1 MPRFRNEEPEQSPYS
16 DGDVVWVK
24 IHNTEIWWPGEVTL
38 SQDFR
43 FVNSNRP
50 PFAVVAFF
58 NEKTF
63 EQVRSSKLIYPFQCA
78 HKEEFIKRGTKKAD
92 GMHMGDKFSDDV
104 AIAESR
110 YRRHQVLEGTGS
122 GRETW
127 AENGIG
133 GPAPRPDSLIK
144 AFLSSSSSS
153 SGSVHNSSARSSS
166 GVPSPAGRQA
176 PTFRIMDIGGG
187 GTAPPP
193 RDRAFDEAG
202 YECNMCTF
210 RTNSMSVLLIH
221 RRAHLES
228 SSSFSSNSTTSTAT
242 SSATGN
248 YPPRKTRAARRAHTT
263 NSTSFHR
270 SSVRCHSRHVSIV
283 VDAPLTNEEQKMVKS
298 IAKQTLASIESVVRP
313 GEDSSSTSASV
324 FASPSASISTSTSNS
339 SSPQVPMAQ
348 TTPRRSNAHPRD
360 PRSQR
365 SNQLRATMPAPE
377 SPPAKQRRL
386 TRSMSRRQR
395 GADSPE
401 LLLPPPMLTTS
412 SRRGGGRRCT
422 LAAATTASDQ
432 EVTPTTRRGNP
443 LRKTL
448 TTTPT
453 SAEKRP
459 RSAVGRRKR
468 TFSRNRAPIS
478 DTHFSPP
485 RLLSSPPPAK
495 RAVGDGR
502 KEKDKV
508 AVLPDLTVPPSTPS
522 PEPVSEVDIVQPPE
536 NLRHPQSSIDA
547 SKQLQLSLMAEWGD
561 DETDESVEEPLQPQV
576 DGDGSK
582 VVEPPPPAAAA
593 TNQQAEEEEGEEQEK
608 TDGVAAKKRI
618 RNIPK
623 KDRRDVVV
631 QEFHVDSQ
639 PEADEP
645 EVDEPIVIQD
655 SDASSNGSVVFVE
668 DEPRQRGRGL
678 HTQPNG
684 NGNDKATSSTKAASN
699 IPSCFDFEEE
709 DDLQKEPDWPDGQN
723 GLSYRRRTN
732 TNANRID
739 ANGKTHCEE
748 DVPAREEEVRTKE
761 PVTGQE
767 PQDNATHEGIF
778 KGFDDVQEQTIA
790 AVEVEAHA
798 EPETAVEQE
807 QEPEP
812 LDAVAVEEAVPE
824 EGAEGDNMSLPIKER
839 QKRIFKSRNKS
850 TVLAG
855 AQEEDLLPVSLIAGD
870 EEVSAPTIHSP
881 LQETNCVTQL
891 LFNGVSSRRSSAHNS
906 NTNSSEGAMGSL
918 SRSRK
923 KRRNK
928 PKTESSRRPPQRPR
942 ANIRQQTP
950 SPSPLPSPL
959 PAHEEL
965 SNNSSGS
972 GSSSSSG
979 SSNSSSHSNSNHM
992 SSASSSSDSHG
1003 IGTLS
1008 PEPSSSNSCSIASN
1022 IAVIS
1027 AEEAREL
1034 QRSAS
1039 GAGMIHAAI
1048 VDATQPVQRGGV
1060 LILEDIRL
1068 PNLYEPFGSLQS
1080 SDSNGSRLP
1089 DEDDEQSQDTTE
1101 HPEKNDEQ
1109 EDQEEEEE
1117 SHDEEPMPEDD
1128 AGTVGQPAEE
1138 EQQEK
1143 EQELEQ
1149 EMDQDK
1155 KSEPQ
1160 PEPEA
1165 ESDLANW
1172 SPARHSPD
1180 VVRILPQAREVLLKK
1195 REQEL
1200 LRQYEA
1206 DLVSGRSAEKCRQAR
1221 ARWSR
1226 PMPSPEEE
1234 EEDAQEAEMEADT
1247 EAEVETEVDAEVEAE
1262 MEAAEPAPS
1271 PRSEED
1277 QLELGVGEKR
1287 ISSEGELPL
1296 ATAEEESGEDEEQL
1310 QLEGP
1315 MDSTDLSLDEQL
1327 AAVELVLPASLF
1339 PCSRRPASHPQV
1351 TPLLPTPLA
1360 TGPNKPSR
1368 HLSCARTLSDADV
1381 AKAHQQLVDLREQ
1394 QRLRSSP
1401 TSPPAVLTPPETL
1414 PQAGGQRRPRR
1425 RSRNATSDHVES
1437 GSRSDVAEESSCE
1450 TKDDQECPE
1459 NPPQLCA
1466 GRICAV
1472 MTRPIPGYSHTFMLC
1487 SLNNNNFTPL
1497 NNVALYLD
1505 NEKNHLVPVPRE
1517 ALLEP
1522 PRLADGHPLSAVFA
1536 DIDFLGGEAVA
1547 QVVEPSETEN
1557 EADLDQEDQ
1566 LSPRPHLSPQMLLSE
1581 ADNDVEPVDTMGIMT
1596 PLSQVAEGSALA
1608 AGSYVNEEEELSLH
1622 DEQLQSNVLQLNVN
1636 GHRLDLD
1643 PSMLFSIAEQ
1653 PDSCIEVSVTETGSG
1668 GTNVAGAGGIR
1679 AVLQARDILQAAEV
1693 YLQERDLQL
1702 VTLDDDDAD
1711 GPSAGMAV
1719 PVTDLLSQALAGSQV
1734 VDDDSD
1740 FVNAANAGVGL
1751 LHIDTRTGAS
1761 LLHVGNDEP
1770 GSVVFISHPMP
1781 PQTVHLTPPI
1791 TARTNETNALL
1802 DQTPIMSTLENPSG
1816 MQLRRVSPLEG
1827 NLEDSLA
1834 VIGVTNGSGV
1844 PTSLELPITVTNP
1857 AIASRMGAPVTDML
1871 QFAPFQ

>member
-38 SQDFR
+38 TQDFR
-43 FVNSNRP
+43 FVNSSRP

-78 HKEEFIKRGTKKAD
+78 HKEEFIKRGSKKAD

-110 YRRHQVLEGTGS
+110 YRRHQVLDGTGS
-122 GRETW
+122 GHGSGTGTG
-127 AENGIG
+127 NGNG
-133 GPAPRPDSLIK
+133 GPAPRTDSLIK
-144 AFLSSSSSS
+144 AFFSSSSSS
-153 SGSVHNSSARSSS
+153 SGGGSVHNSSARSSS
-166 GVPSPAGRQA
+166 GVPSSAGRV

-187 GTAPPP
+187 GGTAALP
-193 RDRAFDEAG
+193 RDRAVEDAG

-242 SSATGN
+242 STATGVH
-248 YPPRKTRAARRAHTT
+248 PPRKTRAARRAHTT
-263 NSTSFHR
+263 SSTSFHR

-313 GEDSSSTSASV
+313 VEDSSATSVSA
-324 FASPSASISTSTSNS
+324 FASPSTSISTSTSNL
-339 SSPQVPMAQ
+339 SSPQVSMAE
-348 TTPRRSNAHPRD
+348 TTPRRSNAHSRD

-365 SNQLRATMPAPE
+365 TTQLRATMPAPE

-395 GADSPE
+395 GGDSPE
-401 LLLPPPMLTTS
+401 LLLPPPVLTTP

-432 EVTPTTRRGNP
+432 EVTPTIRRGNP

-453 SAEKRP
+453 SAEKTP
-459 RSAVGRRKR
+459 RNAAGRRKR
-468 TFSRNRAPIS
+468 TFSRTRAPIYDS
-478 DTHFSPP
+478 HLSPP
-485 RLLSSPPPAK
+485 MLLSSTPAAK
-495 RAVGDGR
+495 RAVVDER
-502 KEKDKV
+502 KEEDEL
-508 AVLPDLTVPPSTPS
+508 AVLPDPPEPPSSLS
-522 PEPVSEVDIVQPPE
+522 PEPVSEADLVQPPE
-536 NLRHPQSSIDA
+536 NLPHPQSSIDA

-561 DETDESVEEPLQPQV
+561 DETDESLEEPPQPQV
-576 DGDGSK
+576 DVDGSK
-582 VVEPPPPAAAA
+582 VVEPPPAAAA
-593 TNQQAEEEEGEEQEK
+593 ALEQQAEEEEEEEQEK
-608 TDGVAAKKRI
+608 TDGVATKKRI

-678 HTQPNG
+678 HAQSNG
-684 NGNDKATSSTKAASN
+684 NCNDRATSSSKAASN

-709 DDLQKEPDWPDGQN
+709 DDLQQEPEWPDGQN

-732 TNANRID
+732 TNANRIID
-739 ANGKTHCEE
+739 ANGKAHCEE
-748 DVPAREEEVRTKE
+748 DVPAREEEVRAKE
-761 PVTGQE
+761 PVAGQE
-767 PQDNATHEGIF
+767 SQDNASHEGLF
-778 KGFDDVQEQTIA
+778 KGFDDVQEPTIA
-790 AVEVEAHA
+790 PVETKAKE
-798 EPETAVEQE
+798 EPESAVEQE
-807 QEPEP
+807 REPEP
-812 LDAVAVEEAVPE
+812 LEAVEPEEAVPE

-850 TVLAG
+850 TVLAE
-855 AQEEDLLPVSLIAGD
+855 AQEEDLLPASLIAAD
-870 EEVSAPTIHSP
+870 EEVSATNIHSP
-881 LQETNCVTQL
+881 LQETNCVSEL
-891 LFNGVSSRRSSAHNS
+891 LFNGAKSQMNSAHNS
-906 NTNSSEGAMGSL
+906 NTNSSEGAMGSI

-928 PKTESSRRPPQRPR
+928 AKTESSRRPPQRPESD
-942 ANIRQQTP
+942 ARQQTP

-992 SSASSSSDSHG
+992 SSVSPSSDSHG

-1039 GAGMIHAAI
+1039 GAGLIHGAI

-1089 DEDDEQSQDTTE
+1089 DEDDEQPQDTTE
-1101 HPEKNDEQ
+1101 QPEKN
-1109 EDQEEEEE
+1109 EDLENQEEEE
-1117 SHDEEPMPEDD
+1117 SHDEAPMPEHD
-1128 AGTVGQPAEE
+1128 AGLVGHPAEE
-1138 EQQEK
+1138 EQR
-1143 EQELEQ
+1143 EQEENREQ
-1149 EMDQDK
+1149 EQKLELAQDQK
-1155 KSEPQ
+1155 LEPRQ
-1160 PEPEA
+1160 EPEA
-1165 ESDLANW
+1165 DNDLANW
-1172 SPARHSPD
+1172 SPARHSPE
-1180 VVRILPQAREVLLKK
+1180 VVRYLPQAREVLLKK

-1221 ARWSR
+1221 ARWIRS
-1226 PMPSPEEE
+1226 MPSPEEE
-1234 EEDAQEAEMEADT
+1234 EEDTQEAEIEEEM
-1247 EAEVETEVDAEVEAE
+1247 EAEVDA
-1262 MEAAEPAPS
+1262 MEPS
-1271 PRSEED
+1271 PSARSEED
-1277 QLELGVGEKR
+1277 QLQLSEEKKG
-1287 ISSEGELPL
+1287 ISSDEELPF
-1296 ATAEEESGEDEEQL
+1296 ATAEEKSEEDEEQL

-1315 MDSTDLSLDEQL
+1315 MDTTEMSLDEQL
-1327 AAVELVLPASLF
+1327 AAVELVLPATLF
-1339 PCSRRPASHPQV
+1339 PSSRRPASHPQV
-1351 TPLLPTPLA
+1351 TPLHSAPFSF
-1360 TGPNKPSR
+1360 GPNKPSR

-1394 QRLRSSP
+1394 QRLRSSL
-1401 TSPPAVLTPPETL
+1401 TSPPAILTPPETL
-1414 PQAGGQRRPRR
+1414 LQAGGQRRPRR
-1425 RSRNATSDHVES
+1425 RSRNAASDHVES
-1437 GSRSDVAEESSCE
+1437 VSRSDVAEESSCE
-1450 TKDDQECPE
+1450 TKDGQESPE

-1547 QVVEPSETEN
+1547 QVVEPSETET
-1557 EADLDQEDQ
+1557 EADLEQEDQ
-1566 LSPRPHLSPQMLLSE
+1566 LSPRPQLSPQMLLSE
-1581 ADNDVEPVDTMGIMT
+1581 ADNDMEPVDTMGIMT
-1596 PLSQVAEGSALA
+1596 PLSQVAEGSVLA
-1608 AGSYVNEEEELSLH
+1608 PGSYVIEEEE
-1622 DEQLQSNVLQLNVN
+1622 QVQANVLQLNVN

-1668 GTNVAGAGGIR
+1668 GSNVAGGGGIR
-1679 AVLQARDILQAAEV
+1679 AVLQARDILQAAEA

-1702 VTLDDDDAD
+1702 VTLDEEED

-1719 PVTDLLSQALAGSQV
+1719 PGTDLLSQALAGSQV

-1781 PQTVHLTPPI
+1781 PQSVHLTPPI

-1816 MQLRRVSPLEG
+1816 MQLRRVSPLVEG

-1857 AIASRMGAPVTDML
+1857 AIASRMGAPVADML